1 MNPNIGG
8 SAMRQSVM
16 LTREDLYEQIW
27 TDPVIHVAAKY
38 GLTGNGLKKICRH
51 ANIPVPPPGYW
62 QRLRV
67 GRPDPRP
74 PLPPATPGN
83 PATLTITPTPG
94 AQGAKEAAARIQADP
109 VPETVIIVPDRLAS
123 PHPLIQLTRIALE
136 HGHVDDYSA
145 VHGRRDQQW
154 LDVRL
159 SKTILLRGLRLLD
172 ALFKALATRGATVH
186 LSPEPRRGTYV
197 KVGDDEVRIRLEEE
211 FTRKDHVPS
220 KTDKPYLTPKWDYVA
235 TGNLVFRI
243 DEYVAG
249 TRKTWRG
256 GRTQRLENLLPAAL
270 QGILVTAEMLRT
282 RRLESERQERERQA
296 ALARQAELERLRREE
311 EARRQELEHQ
321 VNRWIKSQNLRA
333 YLRAVEQEA
342 LRRGLLTTPDTRA
355 GRWLSWA
362 CEHADRLDPIAGV
375 FEHNKEA

>member
-1 MNPNIGG
+1 
-8 SAMRQSVM
+8 
-16 LTREDLYEQIW
+16 
-27 TDPVIHVAAKY
+27 
-38 GLTGNGLKKICRH
+38 
-51 ANIPVPPPGYW
+51 
-62 QRLRV
+62 
-67 GRPDPRP
+67 
-74 PLPPATPGN
+74 
-83 PATLTITPTPG
+83 
-94 AQGAKEAAARIQADP
+94 
-109 VPETVIIVPDRLAS
+109 
-123 PHPLIQLTRIALE
+123 
-136 HGHVDDYSA
+136 
-145 VHGRRDQQW
+145 
-154 LDVRL
+154 
-159 SKTILLRGLRLLD
+159 
-172 ALFKALATRGATVH
+172 
-186 LSPEPRRGTYV
+186 
-197 KVGDDEVRIRLEEE
+197 
-211 FTRKDHVPS
+211 
-220 KTDKPYLTPKWDYVA
+220 
-235 TGNLVFRI
+235 VFRI

-249 TRKTWRG
+249 TRKTWRD
-256 GRTQRLENLLPAAL
+256 GRTQRLENLLPAVL